1 MGQPRP
7 LGLANEPPAVRPN
20 LEVVVK
26 ELDRFL
32 VNVLHDD
39 DLLAL
44 IAVPPLIV
52 ELRVVTL
59 GSQHL
64 AGKVALAD
72 SWSAPNPDS
81 AHICLVDE
89 FEILAVNALQIA
101 QVLDLNFGGN
111 FRELALGGELVPSLP
126 VLGLCLA

>member
-89 FEILAVNALQIA
+89 FRFL
-101 QVLDLNFGGN
+101 
-111 FRELALGGELVPSLP
+111 R
-126 VLGLCLA
+126 

>member
-1 MGQPRP
+1 MGATAP

-59 GSQHL
+59 GSQHGGQSGSCRL
-64 AGKVALAD
+64 LERPKSRLR
-72 SWSAPNPDS
+72 
-81 AHICLVDE
+81 AHL
-89 FEILAVNALQIA
+89 
-101 QVLDLNFGGN
+101 FG
-111 FRELALGGELVPSLP
+111 R
-126 VLGLCLA
+126 

>member
-1 MGQPRP
+1 M
-7 LGLANEPPAVRPN
+7 
-20 LEVVVK
+20 
-26 ELDRFL
+26 
-32 VNVLHDD
+32 
-39 DLLAL
+39 
-44 IAVPPLIV
+44 
-52 ELRVVTL
+52 
-59 GSQHL
+59 
-64 AGKVALAD
+64 ALAD

>member
-1 MGQPRP
+1 M
-7 LGLANEPPAVRPN
+7 
-20 LEVVVK
+20 K

-72 SWSAPNPDS
+72 SWAPQIRLR
-81 AHICLVDE
+81 AHLFGR

-111 FRELALGGELVPSLP
+111 FLELALGGELVPSLP